1 MPASA
6 TACSGA
12 TSGSSSWMIERPA
25 GSGAGLREACA
36 HRAAPGSDRGGA
48 GQYRTGQASVG
59 SAGMDRESRTVRAAL
74 KKRRTVT
81 GQAVCGARTG
91 HGSDKKQEESVF
103 GRSPLYFR
111 DCAAFGCAAQLH
123 LVEYRAVVDNRATG
137 RRCAAEPVAERVS
150 SGGTPASR
158 ADWACR
164 ARTSAARA
172 FR

>member
-48 GQYRTGQASVG
+48 GQDRPRL
-59 SAGMDRESRTVRAAL
+59 MNRESRTVRAAL

-91 HGSDKKQEESVF
+91 HGSDKKQEESVRR
-103 GRSPLYFR
+103 RSPLYFR

-123 LVEYRAVVDNRATG
+123 LVEYRAAVDNRAVEQL
-137 RRCAAEPVAERVS
+137 RAAEQVAERVS

>member
-25 GSGAGLREACA
+25 GSGAGLREACGR
-36 HRAAPGSDRGGA
+36 RAVTGEGLDS
-48 GQYRTGQASVG
+48 TGQASVG

-91 HGSDKKQEESVF
+91 HGSEKKQEESVF

>member
-25 GSGAGLREACA
+25 GSGAGLREACGR
-36 HRAAPGSDRGGA
+36 RAVTGEGLDRP
-48 GQYRTGQASVG
+48 RL
-59 SAGMDRESRTVRAAL
+59 MNRESQTDRAAL
-74 KKRRTVT
+74 KKHRV
-81 GQAVCGARTG
+81 GQGRPCGV
-91 HGSDKKQEESVF
+91 SE
-103 GRSPLYFR
+103 R
-111 DCAAFGCAAQLH
+111 DTKAIKNRGERPKTLSSLFSGLRGFWIAAQLH